1 MLAADRSHTAHNRAA
16 TPRLGALIAQLGD
29 AETSYLL
36 GDRWAVGAGLI
47 AAAFSAGISS
57 PVKP

>member
-36 GDRWAVGAGLI
+36 GDDWTVAAVVAT
-47 AAAFSAGISS
+47 AASAGAWFLAS
-57 PVKP
+57 P